1 MPMSWECRTVEKQ
14 REEFVIAAQN
24 CKNFSA
30 VCREFGITRKTGYK
44 WKERNETG
52 APMTDQN
59 RAPNSVANKTS
70 EQMEQAILRVRAEN
84 PGWGAKTIHRVLE
97 NAGYQDLP
105 CVKTVNNIL
114 NRNGC
119 ISEEES
125 QKRVPFVR
133 YAMEHCNDMW
143 QTDFKGEFLLNNGK
157 YCYPLDILDDC
168 SRFALAIRPAET
180 TANVVIPGFEA
191 AFREYGLPKV
201 ILSDNGAQFAGFR
214 QGFTQFEKWLM
225 NLDIL
230 PIHGRIK
237 HPQTQGKI
245 ERFHRSM
252 KEELLKHNT
261 FDDLHQADQALQ
273 EWRIKYN
280 TIRPHEALHMLCP
293 AEVYVPSKR
302 SYPDKIK
309 PYEYSGQYHVIKV
322 NSWGYVRFANFQVYL
337 SETMIG
343 EYVEFRPSDDDTAFS
358 LCYRNFKI
366 AEYDAATGKR
376 LNRKISRL

>member
-1 MPMSWECRTVEKQ
+1 MSWECRTVEKQ
-14 REEFVIAAQN
+14 REAFVKAAQN

-30 VCREFGITRKTGYK
+30 LCREFEITRKTGYK
-44 WKERNETG
+44 WLERYKAGES
-52 APMTDQN
+52 MEDHS
-59 RAPNSVANKTS
+59 RAPITVANKTR
-70 EQMEQAILRVRAEN
+70 EETEREILLVREEN
-84 PGWGAKTIHRVLE
+84 PGWGARTIHRVLE
-97 NAGYQDLP
+97 NKRYENLP

-119 ISEEES
+119 IDPIESE
-125 QKRVPFVR
+125 KRVPYIR

-143 QTDFKGEFLLNNGK
+143 QTDFKSEFLLNNGK
-157 YCYPLDILDDC
+157 YCYPLDIIDDC

-191 AFREYGLPKV
+191 VFREYGLPKA
-201 ILSDNGAQFAGFR
+201 ILSDNGTQFGGFH
-214 QGFTQFEKWLM
+214 QGYTHFEKWLM

-230 PIHGRIK
+230 PIHGRVR

-252 KEELLKHNT
+252 KSELLKHHS
-261 FDDLHQADQALQ
+261 FDNIEQADQAMQ

-280 TIRPHEALHMLCP
+280 TIRPHEALNMRCP
-293 AEVYVPSKR
+293 ADVYVPSNR
-302 SYPDKIK
+302 TYPEKIM
-309 PYEYSGQYHVIKV
+309 PYEYSGYYHVVKV
-322 NSWGYVRFANFQVYL
+322 NSWGYVRFAGFQVYL

-343 EYVEFRPSDDDTAFS
+343 EYIEFRPTEDDDCFA

-366 AEYDAATGKR
+366 AEYDSATGKR
-376 LNRKISRL
+376 RNRTISRI